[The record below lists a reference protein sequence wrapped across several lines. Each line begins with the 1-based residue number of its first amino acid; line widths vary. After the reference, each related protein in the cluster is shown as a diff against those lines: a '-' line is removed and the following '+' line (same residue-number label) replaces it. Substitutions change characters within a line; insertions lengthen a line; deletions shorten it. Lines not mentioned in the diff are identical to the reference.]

1 MFSASQIH
9 TSRVRGMKK
18 RSKTKYKEGEVFD
31 PTEEGTWRKCSRGR
45 RSYSRLLSPFH
56 LQLPLCFPEPS
67 PGAQTPLS
75 TSASST
81 SSSSR
86 GIRPEDMLA
95 SEACTGAT
103 AQSRGPWGVLSHT
116 LTYFAQLYGEIR
128 NNNNTSSL
136 LLGFPWSVSPGPR
149 HQSPGGGGDCRHPA
163 SSWVIGIILVRS
175 IALQAIIPALTD
187 RQSTPGF
194 LKSHSG
200 ILIVSFFS
208 LCVLPLPPLQ
218 CLLELGTYLLQVLVK
233 TSKLRSV
240 VTAPMRRNG
249 KRRSKLLPPLAEQKL
264 FRSQCGP
271 ATLMVTHPWSTSSSS
286 QLLSPAPGSDWMG
299 ECVLPLSL
307 RPPTTRAVLIWKIRN
322 KSQNSTTEQLWL
334 CQQSVWE
341 RGREEERGGERV

>member
-1 MFSASQIH
+1 
-9 TSRVRGMKK
+9 
-18 RSKTKYKEGEVFD
+18 
-31 PTEEGTWRKCSRGR
+31 
-45 RSYSRLLSPFH
+45 
-56 LQLPLCFPEPS
+56 
-67 PGAQTPLS
+67 
-75 TSASST
+75 
-81 SSSSR
+81 
-86 GIRPEDMLA
+86 MLA

-149 HQSPGGGGDCRHPA
+149 HQSPGGGGGSHTHCRHPA

-233 TSKLRSV
+233 TS
-240 VTAPMRRNG
+240 N
-249 KRRSKLLPPLAEQKL
+249 
-264 FRSQCGP
+264 
-271 ATLMVTHPWSTSSSS
+271 
-286 QLLSPAPGSDWMG
+286 
-299 ECVLPLSL
+299 
-307 RPPTTRAVLIWKIRN
+307 
-322 KSQNSTTEQLWL
+322 
-334 CQQSVWE
+334 
-341 RGREEERGGERV
+341 